1 MRSKLVPT
9 KDTSESYFSL
19 NIICNKIKKG
29 NKKEKNSIKIKSFYK
44 NSNDK
49 IIFSKSNI
57 NFIHRKKRRETHL
70 FHMQTKLSSAC

>member
-29 NKKEKNSIKIKSFYK
+29 NKKEKIV
-44 NSNDK
+44 
-49 IIFSKSNI
+49 
-57 NFIHRKKRRETHL
+57 
-70 FHMQTKLSSAC
+70 